1 MTTPIIL
8 SRNLRK
14 SYGPVEVL
22 KGISL
27 EISRG
32 EVFGIIGPSGSGK
45 STFLRCLNS
54 LETVQA
60 GDLYVN
66 GEFVGHRLKGGKLY
80 ELNDREL
87 AAQRMR
93 CGMVFQRFNLFAHM
107 TAAENVASG
116 MRIVKKLGKAE
127 AEKIARERLDQ
138 VGLRGLYDRYP
149 VQLSGGQQQR
159 VAIARAI
166 AMEPE
171 VLLFDEPTSALDPEL
186 VDEVL
191 ETIKALAQQGNTM
204 VVVTHELAF
213 ARDVCDRVAFMDKG
227 VVVECNTAQLLF
239 DAPQVQRTKDFLQRF
254 NLSKPQQ

>member
-1 MTTPIIL
+1 MTPIIL
-8 SRNLRK
+8 ARDLRK
-14 SYGPVEVL
+14 SYGSVEVL
-22 KGISL
+22 RGINL

-32 EVFGIIGPSGSGK
+32 EVFGVIGPSGSGK

-54 LETVQA
+54 LETVNA
-60 GDLYVN
+60 GDLYVS
-66 GEFVGHRLKGGKLY
+66 GEFVGHRLENGKLY
-80 ELNDREL
+80 ELSDREL

-107 TAAENVASG
+107 TAGENVASG
-116 MRIVKKLGKAE
+116 LRIVKKMAKAE
-127 AEKIARERLDQ
+127 AERIARQRLDE

-191 ETIKALAQQGNTM
+191 ETIKLLAQQGNTM

-227 VVVECNTAQLLF
+227 VVVECNTATALF

-254 NLSKPQQ
+254 NLSKPQQH

>member
-1 MTTPIIL
+1 MTAPIVVA
-8 SRNLRK
+8 RNLRK
-14 SYGPVEVL
+14 SYGSVEVL

-27 EISRG
+27 KIGRG

-54 LETVQA
+54 LETVQS

-66 GEFVGHRLKGGKLY
+66 GEFVGYRVKDGKLY

-116 MRIVKKLGKAE
+116 LRIVKRLGKAE
-127 AEKIARERLDQ
+127 AEQIGRRRLDQ
-138 VGLRGLYDRYP
+138 V
-149 VQLSGGQQQR
+149 GGQQQR

-166 AMEPE
+166 AMEPD

-227 VVVECNTAQLLF
+227 VVVECNTAQALF
-239 DAPQVQRTKDFLQRF
+239 DAPQIQRTKDFLQRF